1 MGSSG
6 FTYHATS
13 MQSRLDPYERL
24 YAHRT
29 GTLRSSAMRD
39 LMAVTSR
46 PEVISLAG
54 GLPDT
59 KAFPADL
66 LAEIVEGVARNDG
79 PRALQ
84 YGPTEGL
91 DELRHAIADLMA
103 EDGTLIG
110 AGELIVTTGGQQALD
125 LVCRVLVDPGDPIL
139 AEGPTYPGAVPVFCG
154 CGADVHHV
162 PVDADG
168 IRVDLLAEA
177 YERLVATGRPPKFVY
192 VIPTFQNPAGVTMSL
207 ERRRALVA
215 FAQEHDLLVI
225 EDEPY
230 ARLRFEGE
238 PLPTLRSLDA
248 TGRVIYLGTVSKVF
262 SPGVRV
268 GWVHAPHPILHRVN
282 LAKQGADLCTSPF
295 AQLVSLRFLQH
306 ARRDEVLERMRVLYR
321 ARRDAMVRAI
331 DESLPDAAYTAPGG
345 GLFFW
350 VTLADG
356 LDTTD
361 LLAAALERNV
371 AFVPG
376 RAAYAD
382 GRQGG
387 SSMRL
392 NFSAA
397 DEERIAEGVRRI
409 GDVAR
414 ERAALARA
422 LGRRRAR

>member
-1 MGSSG
+1 MK
-6 FTYHATS
+6 
-13 MQSRLDPYERL
+13 SRLDPYERL

-66 LAEIVEGVARNDG
+66 LDEMVERVTSRDAAK
-79 PRALQ
+79 ALQ

-91 DELRHAIADLMA
+91 DEFRHAICDLMA
-103 EDGTLIG
+103 EDGTFIG
-110 AGELIVTTGGQQALD
+110 PAELIVTTGGQQALD
-125 LVCRVLVDPGDPIL
+125 LVCRVLVDPGDAVL
-139 AEGPTYPGAVPVFCG
+139 AEGPTYPGAVPVFSG
-154 CGADVHHV
+154 CGADVHQV
-162 PVDADG
+162 PIDDEG
-168 IRVDLLAEA
+168 IRVDLLADA
-177 YERLVATGRPPKFVY
+177 YERLARDGRTPKFVY

-215 FAQEHDLLVI
+215 FAQEHDLLIV

-238 PLPTLRSLDA
+238 ALPSLRSLDA
-248 TGRVIYLGTVSKVF
+248 TGRVIYLGTMSKIF
-262 SPGVRV
+262 APGVRV
-268 GWVHAPHPILHRVN
+268 GWVHAPHPILHRLN
-282 LAKQGADLCTSPF
+282 LAKQGADLCTSTF
-295 AQLVSLRFLQH
+295 AQLVCLCFLQH
-306 ARRDEVLERMRVLYR
+306 GRRDHVLARMRALYG
-321 ARRDAMVRAI
+321 ARRDAMVKAI
-331 DESLPDAAYTAPGG
+331 DEFLPDAAYTAPKG
-345 GLFFW
+345 GLFLW

-376 RAAYAD
+376 RAAFLD
-382 GRQGG
+382 GVQGA

-397 DEERIAEGVRRI
+397 NEERITAGVRLI
-409 GDVAR
+409 GDVTR

-422 LGRRRAR
+422 LGRRRDA

>member
-1 MGSSG
+1 MK
-6 FTYHATS
+6 
-13 MQSRLDPYERL
+13 SRLDPYERL

-39 LMAVTSR
+39 LMAVTAR

-66 LAEIVEGVARNDG
+66 LDEMVERVTGRDAAK
-79 PRALQ
+79 ALQ

-91 DELRHAIADLMA
+91 DEFRHAICDLMA
-103 EDGTLIG
+103 EDGTFIG
-110 AGELIVTTGGQQALD
+110 PAELIVTTGGQQALD
-125 LVCRVLVDPGDPIL
+125 LVCRVLVDPGDAVL
-139 AEGPTYPGAVPVFCG
+139 AEGPTYPGAVPVFSG
-154 CGADVHHV
+154 CGADVHQV
-162 PVDADG
+162 PIDDEG
-168 IRVDLLAEA
+168 IRVDLLADA
-177 YERLVATGRPPKFVY
+177 YERLARDGRTPKFVY

-215 FAQEHDLLVI
+215 FAQEHDLLIV

-238 PLPTLRSLDA
+238 ALPSLRSLDA
-248 TGRVIYLGTVSKVF
+248 TGRVIYLGTMSKIF
-262 SPGVRV
+262 APGVRV
-268 GWVHAPHPILHRVN
+268 GWVHAPHPILHRLN
-282 LAKQGADLCTSPF
+282 LAKQGADLCTSTF
-295 AQLVSLRFLQH
+295 AQLVCLCFLQH
-306 ARRDEVLERMRVLYR
+306 GRRDHVLARMRALYG
-321 ARRDAMVRAI
+321 ARRDAMVKAI
-331 DESLPDAAYTAPGG
+331 DEFLPDAAYTAPKG
-345 GLFFW
+345 GLFLW

-376 RAAYAD
+376 RAAFLD
-382 GRQGG
+382 GVQGA

-397 DEERIAEGVRRI
+397 NEERITAGVRLI
-409 GDVAR
+409 GDVTR

-422 LGRRRAR
+422 LGRRRDA

>member
-1 MGSSG
+1 MK
-6 FTYHATS
+6 
-13 MQSRLDPYERL
+13 SRLDPYERL

-66 LAEIVEGVARNDG
+66 LDEMVERVTSRDAAK
-79 PRALQ
+79 ALQ

-91 DELRHAIADLMA
+91 DEFRHAICDLMA
-103 EDGTLIG
+103 EDGTVVG

-125 LVCRVLVDPGDPIL
+125 LVCRVLVDPGDAVL
-139 AEGPTYPGAVPVFCG
+139 AEGPTYPGAVPVFSG
-154 CGADVHHV
+154 CGADVHQV
-162 PVDADG
+162 AIDDQG
-168 IRVDLLAEA
+168 IRVDLLADA
-177 YERLVATGRPPKFVY
+177 YERLARDARTPKFVY
-192 VIPTFQNPAGVTMSL
+192 VIPTFQNPAGVTLSL

-215 FAQEHDLLVI
+215 FAQEHDLLIV

-238 PLPTLRSLDA
+238 ALPTLRSLDA
-248 TGRVIYLGTVSKVF
+248 TGRVVYLGTMSKIF
-262 SPGVRV
+262 APGVRV
-268 GWVHAPHPILHRVN
+268 GWVHAPHPILHRIN
-282 LAKQGADLCTSPF
+282 LAKQGADLCTSTF
-295 AQLVSLRFLQH
+295 AQLVCLRFLQH
-306 ARRDEVLERMRVLYR
+306 ARRDGVLERMRALYG
-321 ARRDAMVRAI
+321 ARRDAMVKAI
-331 DESLPDAAYTAPGG
+331 DEFLPDAAYTAPKG

-376 RAAYAD
+376 RAAFVD
-382 GRQGG
+382 GIQGA

-397 DEERIAEGVRRI
+397 DEERIAAGVRLI

-414 ERAALARA
+414 ERASLARA
-422 LGRRRAR
+422 LGRRRDV